1 MDQQHPIPQQI
12 SSYQFR
18 LVGDMTL
25 KQFFQLAGGALVSL
39 LFYASPLHPL
49 IKWPFILFFALL
61 GVALAFLPFED
72 RPLERWIIAFFRS
85 IYSPTIFY
93 WQQAKVRPV
102 FFQEEAVVPAEK
114 IIAPGGEAALKAY
127 LSAPPSRSPV
137 LAVLENAEQAF
148 LSKIAQLFGGGGYVP
163 SPIQQGP
170 SMQGQPQPQK
180 RPEVA
185 IPQTAPTPLV
195 DTGIRPKFVVEEK
208 PTEGAGPVPQF
219 QTTGVG
225 QVWGSK
231 GAITGTAAQFSPEA
245 APPLPPTTPNTIVGQ
260 ILDEEGKIVDAA
272 ILEIRDVAGRP
283 VRALKTNKLGH
294 FMIVTPLAN
303 GKYEIIIEKEG
314 YSFDPI
320 TFTTEGEIIPPIII
334 RGRSRPTAV
343 TAETAPAV
351 QAANL

>member
-49 IKWPFILFFALL
+49 IKWPFIIFFALL
-61 GVALAFLPFED
+61 GVALAFLPFEE
-72 RPLERWIIAFFRS
+72 RPLERWIVAFFRS
-85 IYSPTIFY
+85 IYSPTIFF
-93 WQQAKVRPV
+93 WQQGSAKPV
-102 FFQEEAVVPAEK
+102 FFQEEATAPTEK

-170 SMQGQPQPQK
+170 SIQGQPQPQK
-180 RPEVA
+180 RPAVA
-185 IPQTAPTPLV
+185 IPQTTPTPLA

-225 QVWGSK
+225 QAWGSK
-231 GAITGTAAQFSPEA
+231 GAITDHAAQFSAEA

-272 ILEIRDVAGRP
+272 IIEIRDVAGRP
-283 VRALKTNKLGH
+283 VRAFKTNKLGH

-303 GKYEIIIEKEG
+303 GKYEVIIEKEG

-320 TFTTEGEIIPPIII
+320 TFTTEGEIIPSIII
-334 RGRSRPTAV
+334 RAKSRPQAV
-343 TAETAPAV
+343 TAETVPAV
-351 QAANL
+351 QPANL

>member
-49 IKWPFILFFALL
+49 IKWPFIIFFVLL

-93 WQQAKVRPV
+93 WQETKVEPV
-102 FFQEEAVVPAEK
+102 FFQEEAIAPAEK

-127 LSAPPSRSPV
+127 LSSPPPRSPFLTV
-137 LAVLENAEQAF
+137 FENAEQAF
-148 LSKIAQLFGGGGYVP
+148 LSKITQLFGGGEAV
-163 SPIQQGP
+163 S
-170 SMQGQPQPQK
+170 
-180 RPEVA
+180 
-185 IPQTAPTPLV
+185 IPKTIPTPPTDV
-195 DTGIRPKFVVEEK
+195 GIRPKFVVEEK
-208 PTEGAGPVPQF
+208 PTEGAGPLPEF
-219 QTTGVG
+219 ETTGVG
-225 QVWGSK
+225 QAWRSK
-231 GAITGTAAQFSPEA
+231 GMITDQAAQFSVEA
-245 APPLPPTTPNTIVGQ
+245 APPVPSTIPNTIVGQ
-260 ILDEEGKIVDAA
+260 ILDEQGKIVDAA
-272 ILEIRDVAGRP
+272 IMEIRDMAGRP

-320 TFTTEGEIIPPIII
+320 TFAAEGEIIPPIII
-334 RGRSRPTAV
+334 KAKLRPRAV
-343 TAETAPAV
+343 AAEVSPAV
-351 QAANL
+351 ATNL

>member
-85 IYSPTIFY
+85 IYSPTIFF
-93 WQQAKVRPV
+93 WQQGSVKPV
-102 FFQEEAVVPAEK
+102 FFQEEATVPTEK

-148 LSKIAQLFGGGGYVP
+148 LSKITQLFGGGYTP
-163 SPIQQGP
+163 SPIQPGP

-180 RPEVA
+180 RPEVS
-185 IPQTAPTPLV
+185 IPKTAPTPLA

-231 GAITGTAAQFSPEA
+231 GAIMGTAAQFSPEA

-260 ILDEEGKIVDAA
+260 ILDEEGKIVDGA

>member
-49 IKWPFILFFALL
+49 IKWPFIVFFALL
-61 GVALAFLPFED
+61 GVALAFLPFEE
-72 RPLERWIIAFFRS
+72 RPLERWIVAFFRS

-102 FFQEEAVVPAEK
+102 FFQEEATAPAEN

-137 LAVLENAEQAF
+137 LSVLENAEQAF
-148 LSKIAQLFGGGGYVP
+148 LSKITQLFGGGGP
-163 SPIQQGP
+163 SI
-170 SMQGQPQPQK
+170 QGQPQPQK
-180 RPEVA
+180 RPEIN
-185 IPQTAPTPLV
+185 IPKTAPTPLT

-208 PTEGAGPVPQF
+208 PTEGTGPVPQF

-225 QVWGSK
+225 QAWGSK

-260 ILDEEGKIVDAA
+260 ILNEEGKIVDGA

-314 YSFDPI
+314 YSFDQI
-320 TFTTEGEIIPPIII
+320 TFSTEGEIIPPIII
-334 RGRSRPTAV
+334 RARSRPKAV
-343 TAETAPAV
+343 TAEASPIV
-351 QAANL
+351 QPANL